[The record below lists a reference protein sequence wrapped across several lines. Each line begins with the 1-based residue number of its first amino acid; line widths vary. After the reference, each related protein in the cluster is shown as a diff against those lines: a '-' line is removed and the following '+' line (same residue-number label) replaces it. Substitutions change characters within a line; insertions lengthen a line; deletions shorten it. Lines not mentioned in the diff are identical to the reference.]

1 MMARIIKEM
10 SGMNFHV
17 SKEAAVF
24 ATEAHIHQICAVAN
38 LVKACCFEGA
48 AYTLIT
54 DLGPERF
61 TEWKAALINQA
72 TGKMPHLFSTLETCV
87 RVRNGQLE
95 PREGAPQYGYLT
107 PGYDIMR
114 LLEEMVKLRKVLKD
128 LRRAELVAAKEHDR
142 IRAAARKGTSAQS
155 PPTSDSNGQW
165 PEGERRRQA
174 QARE

>member
-1 MMARIIKEM
+1 
-10 SGMNFHV
+10 MNFHV

-24 ATEAHIHQICAVAN
+24 ATEAHIHQMCAVAN

-48 AYTLIT
+48 AYTLVT

-72 TGKMPHLFSTLETCV
+72 TGKMPHLFSMLETC
-87 RVRNGQLE
+87 VRNGQLE

-107 PGYDIMR
+107 PGYGIMR
-114 LLEEMVKLRKVLKD
+114 LLEEMVKLRKVIKD

-142 IRAAARKGTSAQS
+142 IRAAAREGAGDGPSAQRS
-155 PPTSDSNGQW
+155 PTSDPHGRRESGADKLRH
-165 PEGERRRQA
+165 EGTPCT
-174 QARE
+174 